1 MRVDGKIDPLI
12 LGLLLLL
19 AGGILYAVIVL
30 QPKPATEPPLALQSA
45 TLLPELRS
53 LPPFSL
59 VDQQGRA
66 YDNRRLQ
73 NHWTLLSFGYTHCP
87 DICPTSLAMLAQ
99 MKQQLQQNGMQ
110 APYEIAFVSV
120 DPERDTPQQLGEY
133 MAYFDPDFLGLTGT
147 PSEIEQLARPLG
159 ILYRKVITEGSAMD
173 YVMDHSASMVLLDPQ
188 GRYRALF
195 SPPHDAAMMAQ
206 DILAI
211 SQGAEGETK

>member
-53 LPPFSL
+53 LPPFLL

>member
-1 MRVDGKIDPLI
+1 MRIDGKIDPLI

-19 AGGILYAVIVL
+19 AGGIIYAVISL

-99 MKQQLQQNGMQ
+99 MKQQLQQKGMQ
-110 APYEIAFVSV
+110 DPYEIAFVSV

-133 MAYFDPDFLGLTGT
+133 VAYFDPDFLGLTGT
-147 PSEIEQLARPLG
+147 PSAIEELARPLG

>member
-1 MRVDGKIDPLI
+1 MRIDGKIDPLI

-19 AGGILYAVIVL
+19 AGGIIYAVIAL

-99 MKQQLQQNGMQ
+99 MKQQLQQKGMQ
-110 APYEIAFVSV
+110 DPYEIAFVSV

-133 MAYFDPDFLGLTGT
+133 VAYFDPDFLGLTGT
-147 PSEIEQLARPLG
+147 PSAIEELARPLG